1 MITFVLEPA
10 NGEREFK
17 AKAWSNRGRYTITG
31 SWSKGEN
38 DTVEINF
45 KMTYESI
52 LWSTNFFKGRFEAE
66 RDALTGVWGTS
77 ADMETTSGPMEF
89 RRIPPRYLTVYPTI
103 KELSDNKPR
112 ALWGFAIAAVRND
125 IRRERWS
132 WSYFAQR
139 RDDRKMVLTLVTR
152 SLYFGQPLNDEE
164 VQRCCAVSQRLTPA
178 DACFYGSR
186 IDYIRANTWVHESV
200 LNPTHSL
207 SLADAE
213 VGTYSAIGV
222 EASLAGLGCPALI
235 VSSRAPSLTT
245 L

>member
-139 RDDRKMVLTLVTR
+139 RDDRKMLLALVTR
-152 SLYFGQPLNDEE
+152 YLHFGKPLDGEE
-164 VQRCCAVSQRLTPA
+164 IQRCCAVLQRLTPA

-186 IDYIRANTWVHESV
+186 IDFIRANTWVHESV
-200 LNPTHSL
+200 L
-207 SLADAE
+207 
-213 VGTYSAIGV
+213 Y
-222 EASLAGLGCPALI
+222 PAHY
-235 VSSRAPSLTT
+235 VSPC
-245 L
+245 

>member
-10 NGEREFK
+10 NGEREIK

-38 DTVEINF
+38 DTVEIRF
-45 KMTYESI
+45 GMTSESA
-52 LWSTNFFKGRFEAE
+52 LWAPVFFKGRFDAE
-66 RDALTGVWGTS
+66 RDALTGVWCMS
-77 ADMETTSGPMEF
+77 ADMETTGWPMEF

-139 RDDRKMVLTLVTR
+139 RDDRKMLLALVTR
-152 SLYFGQPLNDEE
+152 YLHFGKPLDGEE
-164 VQRCCAVSQRLTPA
+164 IQRCCAVLQRLTPA

-186 IDYIRANTWVHESV
+186 IDFIRANTWVHESV
-200 LNPTHSL
+200 
-207 SLADAE
+207 
-213 VGTYSAIGV
+213 
-222 EASLAGLGCPALI
+222 
-235 VSSRAPSLTT
+235 
-245 L
+245 